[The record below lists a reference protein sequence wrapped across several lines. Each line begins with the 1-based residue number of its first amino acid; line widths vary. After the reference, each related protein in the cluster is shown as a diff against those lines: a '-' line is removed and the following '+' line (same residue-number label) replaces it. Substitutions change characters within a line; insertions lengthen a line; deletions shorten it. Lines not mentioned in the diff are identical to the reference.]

1 MLSTELKREYQSILP
16 WQSPKLI
23 TFSLVTKMDIKDFP
37 AISNLLIIDL
47 YIDTTYAAF
56 VFGQLSFGF
65 CLQYLMIGLSS
76 IHMLQVNFC
85 LLTFSTLL

>member
-1 MLSTELKREYQSILP
+1 MLSMKLKGEYQSILP
-16 WQSPKLI
+16 WLTPKLI
-23 TFSLVTKMDIKDFP
+23 TFSSVTEMDIKDFP

-47 YIDTTYAAF
+47 YIDTTYATF

-76 IHMLQVNFC
+76 IHML
-85 LLTFSTLL
+85 

>member
-1 MLSTELKREYQSILP
+1 MLSTKLKGEYQSILP
-16 WQSPKLI
+16 WPTPKLI
-23 TFSLVTKMDIKDFP
+23 TFSSVTEMDIKDFP

-47 YIDTTYAAF
+47 YIDTTYAIF

-76 IHMLQVNFC
+76 IHIL
-85 LLTFSTLL
+85 

>member
-1 MLSTELKREYQSILP
+1 MLSMKLKGEYQSILP
-16 WQSPKLI
+16 WLTPKLI
-23 TFSLVTKMDIKDFP
+23 TFSSVTEMDIKDFP

-47 YIDTTYAAF
+47 YIDTTYAIF

-76 IHMLQVNFC
+76 IHML
-85 LLTFSTLL
+85 

>member
-1 MLSTELKREYQSILP
+1 MLSIELKGEYQSILP
-16 WQSPKLI
+16 WQSRKLL
-23 TFSLVTKMDIKDFP
+23 TFSSVIKMDIKDFL
-37 AISNLLIIDL
+37 AISNLLIIYL

-76 IHMLQVNFC
+76 IHML
-85 LLTFSTLL
+85 

>member
-1 MLSTELKREYQSILP
+1 
-16 WQSPKLI
+16 
-23 TFSLVTKMDIKDFP
+23 MDIKDFP

-47 YIDTTYAAF
+47 YIDTTYATF

-76 IHMLQVNFC
+76 IHML
-85 LLTFSTLL
+85 

>member
-1 MLSTELKREYQSILP
+1 
-16 WQSPKLI
+16 
-23 TFSLVTKMDIKDFP
+23 MDIKDFP

-76 IHMLQVNFC
+76 IHML
-85 LLTFSTLL
+85 